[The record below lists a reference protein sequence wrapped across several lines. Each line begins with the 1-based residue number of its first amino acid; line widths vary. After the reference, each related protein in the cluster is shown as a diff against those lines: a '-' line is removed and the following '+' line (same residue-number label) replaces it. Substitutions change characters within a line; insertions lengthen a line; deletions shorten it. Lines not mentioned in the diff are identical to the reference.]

1 MNKIAGKKTATDT
14 AISHL
19 LKVPTCRLALGSKP
33 RAKKCVLNITMKKR
47 SSEPGKR
54 VCGV

>member
-19 LKVPTCRLALGSKP
+19 LKVPTCLLALGSKP